1 MENLDLSG
9 LEAQGR
15 LGLGFP
21 LSHRTRVFS
30 LKAALFQADICSALS
45 PFVLTTTLEHL
56 AKSDWGVSLN
66 HSDPWVPHLH
76 KQT

>member
-1 MENLDLSG
+1 MENLHLLG

-30 LKAALFQADICSALS
+30 LKADPCSALS

-56 AKSDWGVSLN
+56 AESDLGVSLN
-66 HSDPWVPHLH
+66 HSDPWVLHLH